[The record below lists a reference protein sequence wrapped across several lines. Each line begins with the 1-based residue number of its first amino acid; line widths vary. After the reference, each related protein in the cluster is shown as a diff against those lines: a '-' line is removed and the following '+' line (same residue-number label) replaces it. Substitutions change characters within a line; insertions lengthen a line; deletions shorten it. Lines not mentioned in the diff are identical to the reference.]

1 MALRDKIQLFILI
14 LINKMKIELTVTTKI
29 LNETL
34 FQY

>member
-34 FQY
+34 FQF